1 MTDLKKT
8 PLIIGN
14 WKMYKTSE
22 EATGFV
28 KDLTLLIQEA
38 LSVVYLAVPFT
49 LIRSVSDAAK
59 DTSLIIGAQNMNDA
73 EEGAFTGE
81 IAGRML
87 KDAGAKFVIL
97 GHSERRHIFKE
108 TDLFINKKVKRALTD
123 GLQPVLCVGET
134 FDERE
139 ASKTGEILE
148 LQLEKSLEGVTK
160 DQIASIVIG
169 YEPVWAIGA
178 GIPASAEVAEES
190 ISICRKFIEKT
201 FGKEAAKEVTI
212 VYGGAV
218 RPSNC
223 KLFLDQPN
231 INGLLV
237 GGASLSADTFSKIIN
252 YHEELVR

>member
-8 PLIIGN
+8 PVIIGN
-14 WKMYKTSE
+14 WKMYKTIE
-22 EATGFV
+22 ESTDFI
-28 KDLTLLIQEA
+28 KELIPLVQE
-38 LSVVYLAVPFT
+38 STSQIYLAVPFT
-49 LIRSVSDAAK
+49 LIKPVADAAN
-59 DTSLIIGAQNMNDA
+59 DSSIIIGAQNMNDA

-97 GHSERRHIFKE
+97 GHSERRHIFQE
-108 TDLFINKKVKRALTD
+108 TDSFINKKVKRALTD
-123 GLQPVLCVGET
+123 GLQPVLCIGET

-139 ASKTGEILE
+139 ASKTEE
-148 LQLEKSLEGVTK
+148 VLEKQLGASLEGITEE
-160 DQIASIVIG
+160 QMTSLIIG
-169 YEPVWAIGA
+169 YEPVWAVGA
-178 GIPASAEVAEES
+178 GFPATPEVAEES
-190 ISICRKFIEKT
+190 ISICRKYIEKNW
-201 FGKEAAKEVTI
+201 GKKAAKAISI

-218 RPSNC
+218 RPENC

-231 INGLLV
+231 VNGLLV